1 MGKITR
7 LDEMPLALASPDNCY
22 GRTMPVVSNTTRTR
36 RTREELRALVVDA
49 GCQVLLSLQP
59 TLAFEQLTYGAVF
72 GHLKEAQGI
81 RVTHA
86 SVHERIWP
94 NQKAF
99 QLEVL
104 RTTLDR
110 LPGESLMRYLDP
122 LQRAMEQAALTTLAG
137 RRRAAQEF
145 MRVGQNANWQA
156 LALDEANS
164 LRIYH
169 MLRVS
174 LATFGP
180 EQDVDPERQE
190 LIDLMVQLRTTSLE
204 SYIALMKGMCD
215 LIGLRPRPIYG
226 DSELAFVQLA
236 RSANATAIGFV
247 LDELGSTD
255 EMLHLPSGPDGEL
268 EEWRPVSIALWNLLR
283 GGFELA
289 DEGLEPAER
298 RL

>member
-1 MGKITR
+1 MVPATK
-7 LDEMPLALASPDNCY
+7 N
-22 GRTMPVVSNTTRTR
+22 VRTR
-36 RTREELRALVVDA
+36 RSREELRALVVDA
-49 GCQVLLSLQP
+49 GCQVLLSLEP

-72 GHLKEAQGI
+72 GHLHESQGI

-104 RTTLDR
+104 KTTLDR
-110 LPGESLMRYLDP
+110 LPGESEIRFLEP
-122 LQRAMEQAALTTLAG
+122 LQLAVAQADLSSTEG

-145 MRVGQNANWQA
+145 VRIGQNSNWDA
-156 LALDEANS
+156 VALDDSNS

-174 LATFGP
+174 LATFGDAEP
-180 EQDVDPERQE
+180 DPDRQE
-190 LIDLMVQLRTTSLE
+190 LFDLMARLRTESLE
-204 SYIALMKGMCD
+204 SYMTLMKGMCEV
-215 LIGLRPRPIYG
+215 LCLRPRPIFG
-226 DSELAFVQLA
+226 DREVAFVQLA
-236 RSANATAIGFV
+236 RAANATAIGFV
-247 LDELGSTD
+247 LDELGPRD
-255 EMLHLPSGPDGEL
+255 EMLLLPSGPDGEL
-268 EEWRPVSIALWNLLR
+268 EEWRPASIAVWNLLR

-289 DEGLEPAER
+289 DEGLEPHQR